1 MMMPNHLMNSY
12 AAPAAQTFMSH
23 MSKAMGHPG
32 QASPSYAY
40 HDRNLARDGRRQEE
54 PSEHLQDQR
63 RHRPSPRQQQM
74 PDRIRSPNRKP
85 RGSHGKKSDK
95 IVSQGSRKLGRDDH
109 YEARSDKS
117 YRNDGSRISPELPS
131 QYRRC
136 SSARPSEDQRR
147 NTRERSQ

>member
-1 MMMPNHLMNSY
+1 MMQALTPPPPWQFNAFPKMNPQHLMALMQYRAFLARTQQGLRASMMYQRMMMPNHLMNSY

-85 RGSHGKKSDK
+85 RLIDIEVLS
-95 IVSQGSRKLGRDDH
+95 I
-109 YEARSDKS
+109 
-117 YRNDGSRISPELPS
+117 
-131 QYRRC
+131 
-136 SSARPSEDQRR
+136 
-147 NTRERSQ
+147 